1 MTKGERKAWGRGA
14 NLLERVAV
22 HYLLSR
28 ARSEGGHVDPQVHL
42 LDAAERAQLHRIEW
56 SAIARS
62 AYAGALSSIIAAAA
76 ETWADSF
83 LVPGESDG
91 ALGHGRYWGFV
102 LGVAVVAS
110 VVEIFFL
117 YRDALASVQRM
128 ARCAGLP
135 LAQVRPEDNSSFIA
149 LALARAAL
157 EVPSPP
163 EKLLGID
170 PFRESSRWRFLL
182 ASLLYKA
189 KIALS
194 TVVLKVLVRRVLSR
208 ALLRW
213 VVPFVG
219 VPVTALWNALVTYRI
234 MREARLRAMGPSSA
248 REICTRAF
256 AASGDRRT
264 EELFLRAVASCVVR
278 TGELHPNL
286 RFLLLDIHARLGE
299 VTPPELDDTREFL
312 RLLGELPPAESARV
326 MELLCYAAIVDGK
339 LTAPEQRL
347 IQEAGARVG
356 LPHRLERAKALR
368 RRFLAGEPLEQG

>member
-1 MTKGERKAWGRGA
+1 MTKGKRKGSGRGA

-22 HYLLSR
+22 HYLVSR
-28 ARSEGGHVDPQVHL
+28 ARREGGHVDPRVHL

-56 SAIARS
+56 GAIARS

-76 ETWADSF
+76 ETWADTF
-83 LVPGESDG
+83 LEPGESG
-91 ALGHGRYWGFV
+91 GLLGHGRYWAVV

-110 VVEIFFL
+110 VLEILFL

-135 LAQVRPEDNSSFIA
+135 LAQVRPEDTSWFIA

-163 EKLLGID
+163 EELLGID
-170 PFRESSRWRFLL
+170 PFRESSRLRLLL
-182 ASLLYKA
+182 ASTLYKA

-194 TVVLKVLVRRVLSR
+194 TVLLKVLVRRVLSR

-213 VVPFVG
+213 VLPFVG

-256 AASGDRRT
+256 AAPGARQT
-264 EELFLRAVASCVVR
+264 QELFLRAVASCVVR

-286 RFLLLDIHARLGE
+286 RHLLLDIHGRLGE
-299 VTPPELDDTREFL
+299 VTPPDLDDTGEFL
-312 RLLGELPPAESARV
+312 RLLKGLPPAEGARV
-326 MELLCYAAIVDGK
+326 VELLCYAAIVDGK
-339 LTAPEQRL
+339 LTAPERRL
-347 IQEAGARVG
+347 IREAGAMAG
-356 LPHRLERAKALR
+356 LPDNLERAKALR